1 VFREQ
6 LELLGF
12 EETRR
17 RVLLSGA
24 SPAEQARL
32 LRRIESTQELLTEL
46 PSAEDIAFMHSGL
59 CQTCLPHSKPES
71 NRDVWQRRSGRFS
84 LTVQPGILEHKKP
97 AGRKAITEAEK
108 EALWVG
114 IPYGPKARLI
124 LIYLQSEGLKSRTV
138 SMGASMSAWI
148 RSLGLAVTGGSR
160 GTIAAVREQ
169 VLRIARCS
177 FTLQWAAIDGNGGE
191 VLNVTD
197 TRIVDD
203 LSLWTGAEDSSKWSA
218 VVELSERFHTH
229 LKEHAVPLDRR
240 AVAELSGNSLALD
253 LYALFAYR
261 LPRLQ
266 KDTLLRWTHL
276 QEQLGCDYPNTRTL
290 AFKVKQTLGQVMDAY
305 PNAKV
310 ELSAQGLLLKPSA
323 PAVPK
328 TAVVVRGLALVGKS

>member
-1 VFREQ
+1 MAEVKRMRSAPPPAPAAPRSRSF
-6 LELLGF
+6 
-12 EETRR
+12 TRR
-17 RVLLSGA
+17 TGTGPIPVWTRRSGAWPCRTTRSRPSGSCTPFILARNASASASTACASKRRAPLRRTAVSGSSISSGWRRGMTVVSLIVAYRSFGRFRQAGHPPRYAAFLTPPSPSFGHSSVLLSGA

-59 CQTCLPHSKPES
+59 CQTCLTHSKPES

-84 LTVQPGILEHKKP
+84 LTVQPGILEQKKL

-177 FTLQWAAIDGNGGE
+177 
-191 VLNVTD
+191 
-197 TRIVDD
+197 
-203 LSLWTGAEDSSKWSA
+203 
-218 VVELSERFHTH
+218 
-229 LKEHAVPLDRR
+229 
-240 AVAELSGNSLALD
+240 
-253 LYALFAYR
+253 
-261 LPRLQ
+261 
-266 KDTLLRWTHL
+266 
-276 QEQLGCDYPNTRTL
+276 
-290 AFKVKQTLGQVMDAY
+290 
-305 PNAKV
+305 
-310 ELSAQGLLLKPSA
+310 
-323 PAVPK
+323 
-328 TAVVVRGLALVGKS
+328 